1 MSSKTQLFAY
11 SDEDQTVYLASE
23 IRPKFIAGAFCPA
36 FSEISLEFLLTSD
49 ILGEENELLTIQIEP
64 YVETT
69 EVVLDEREEAEG
81 NQSSFAGV
89 NVAEVDAALAA
100 QLEEKKE

>member
-23 IRPKFIAGAFCPA
+23 IRPKFITGASCPA

-49 ILGEENELLTIQIEP
+49 ILGEANELLTIPIKPAEQ
-64 YVETT
+64 TN
-69 EVVLDEREEAEG
+69 EVVLDEREEAEA

>member
-23 IRPKFIAGAFCPA
+23 IRPKFIAGASCPV

-49 ILGEENELLTIQIEP
+49 ILGEANELLTILIEP
-64 YVETT
+64 SEETT
-69 EVVLDEREEAEG
+69 EVVLDERGEAEG
-81 NQSSFAGV
+81 N
-89 NVAEVDAALAA
+89 
-100 QLEEKKE
+100 